1 MVFIAIKADHN
12 GIFHCRTVRDEI
24 YADDTATH
32 MLVMRNGHF
41 YVFDCL
47 DKDGES
53 WFWNFI
59 QDASSCLFEV
69 RLLFCYGAVFKMSG
83 FSGG

>member
-53 WFWNFI
+53 
-59 QDASSCLFEV
+59 
-69 RLLFCYGAVFKMSG
+69 
-83 FSGG
+83 